1 MPYKVKG
8 KCVYKKDTGKKVGCT
23 KGPVKK
29 YLAALHINAHEN
41 METFKDYQKRTY
53 KETFLNTIAGDQR
66 VTDTQ
71 HSNIGET
78 QYSDGQDYSIPAS
91 PVVDATNREQV
102 IQDVIN
108 DLEDLKAQH
117 NWTKPINND
126 LIRAMASTLREIGI
140 EPTDLDASI
149 DVSPDKQEQYMITG
163 PSSWKGG
170 NGALND
176 LKAILAGREP
186 QEIEEDESV
195 PSSDLPYGSAD
206 SNPGMA
212 DLSEMN
218 RREFIG
224 KIAKGAT
231 AVAGGNI
238 MPQGVAGSVLKGALG
253 TKKLFNIDEI
263 LLNFVIPAEG
273 RSIAAIATTRP
284 AFLNE
289 LQFDKNTFGG
299 LLDAINGKALNISIS
314 EKRSLEQY
322 FSIIG
327 MFENVITGKAT
338 KDEINTL
345 DGFYDFEGRFGK
357 KRPSLKDFV
366 GLYEETMED
375 FYENNEDIIHSVLSD
390 ALTRY
395 QLKPETYKELSD
407 YGYEWYHYADTPEAR
422 KLRKQE
428 EEKIAADNKKWQD
441 EWNKAQEIEQARKKE
456 EEEIRGSRF
465 DYAGGEEDRA
475 APQEWDNRTG
485 LPKKPYGGP
494 GTYTVDENFI
504 DKKGPGR
511 PGDSKRHGIKKKSSL
526 ASLDKIVKSKNAS
539 PRKKQLAHWQA
550 NMRRGK
556 AKKKR

>member
-29 YLAALHINAHEN
+29 YLAALHINAHES

-78 QYSDGQDYSIPAS
+78 QYSDGQDYSVPAS

-108 DLEDLKAQH
+108 DLEDLKVQH

-186 QEIEEDESV
+186 QEIKEDESV
-195 PSSDLPYGSAD
+195 PSSDLPYGASD

-212 DLSEMN
+212 DLSEM
-218 RREFIG
+218 
-224 KIAKGAT
+224 KCWKGYT
-231 AVAGGNI
+231 RVKGVPAGA
-238 MPQGVAGSVLKGALG
+238 PGSC
-253 TKKLFNIDEI
+253 
-263 LLNFVIPAEG
+263 
-273 RSIAAIATTRP
+273 
-284 AFLNE
+284 
-289 LQFDKNTFGG
+289 
-299 LLDAINGKALNISIS
+299 
-314 EKRSLEQY
+314 
-322 FSIIG
+322 
-327 MFENVITGKAT
+327 
-338 KDEINTL
+338 
-345 DGFYDFEGRFGK
+345 
-357 KRPSLKDFV
+357 
-366 GLYEETMED
+366 
-375 FYENNEDIIHSVLSD
+375 
-390 ALTRY
+390 
-395 QLKPETYKELSD
+395 
-407 YGYEWYHYADTPEAR
+407 R
-422 KLRKQE
+422 KVK
-428 EEKIAADNKKWQD
+428 
-441 EWNKAQEIEQARKKE
+441 
-456 EEEIRGSRF
+456 
-465 DYAGGEEDRA
+465 
-475 APQEWDNRTG
+475 
-485 LPKKPYGGP
+485 
-494 GTYTVDENFI
+494 ENFI

-511 PGDSKRHGIKKKSSL
+511 PGDSKRHGIKKKTSL
-526 ASLDKIVKSKNAS
+526 ASLDKIVHSKTAS

-556 AKKKR
+556 AKKNR